1 MVFQILLNF
10 YLNRLGTL
18 RMQNLIMLKKKRNDT
33 MLFKQLLHFLA
44 ALVCCFLV
52 LFNTKRH
59 KFQFCY
65 LLCVTHFLLDFTLQN
80 YTIFPKPTNHPTNS
94 ANLSACSFCW
104 ANCFGKGRD
113 FLQTTNKKR
122 TRNIGCARFVYPRRI
137 YSPNLMR
144 TKFTTVASLSAAAM
158 YSATVLGSATRETWL
173 SRQLSL
179 KNLFRRPLAMF

>member
-44 ALVCCFLV
+44 ALICCFLV

-80 YTIFPKPTNHPTNS
+80 YTFFPK
-94 ANLSACSFCW
+94 
-104 ANCFGKGRD
+104 
-113 FLQTTNKKR
+113 TNKSPHELRKLLGLLLQLGQLF
-122 TRNIGCARFVYPRRI
+122 ICEAELAFSPGFHAESDARLRVLHHVHFDEFQQFI
-137 YSPNLMR
+137 Q
-144 TKFTTVASLSAAAM
+144 FGAA
-158 YSATVLGSATRETWL
+158 
-173 SRQLSL
+173 
-179 KNLFRRPLAMF
+179 

>member
-65 LLCVTHFLLDFTLQN
+65 LLCVTHILLDFTLQN
-80 YTIFPKPTNHPTNS
+80 YTIFPNNTKKS
-94 ANLSACSFCW
+94 ALQNLGMRSFCI
-104 ANCFGKGRD
+104 ADAFD
-113 FLQTTNKKR
+113 ASLQD
-122 TRNIGCARFVYPRRI
+122 